1 MKKLQKGFT
10 LVELIVVITILA
22 ILATIAFLT
31 LWDYPAQ
38 ARDSKRQSSVGTIF
52 DKMTIES
59 AKGFKHFVKN
69 VTSLATDEA
78 NITASLSSPVSGSVK
93 SASWEVDFTALWE
106 DEAKFKADKDDKFKV
121 TAATWQT
128 WTWDDLR
135 THYCHVV
142 WVKWETWT
150 KKFYK
155 WDCPKAVQEAL
166 NLE

>member
-69 VTSLATDEA
+69 VTSLTTDDA

-93 SASWEVDFTALWE
+93 SASWEVDFAALWE

-135 THYCHVV
+135 T
-142 WVKWETWT
+142 WT

-166 NLE
+166 NLD

>member
-69 VTSLATDEA
+69 VTSLATDDA

-93 SASWEVDFTALWE
+93 SASWEV
-106 DEAKFKADKDDKFKV
+106 
-121 TAATWQT
+121 
-128 WTWDDLR
+128 
-135 THYCHVV
+135 
-142 WVKWETWT
+142 
-150 KKFYK
+150 
-155 WDCPKAVQEAL
+155 
-166 NLE
+166 